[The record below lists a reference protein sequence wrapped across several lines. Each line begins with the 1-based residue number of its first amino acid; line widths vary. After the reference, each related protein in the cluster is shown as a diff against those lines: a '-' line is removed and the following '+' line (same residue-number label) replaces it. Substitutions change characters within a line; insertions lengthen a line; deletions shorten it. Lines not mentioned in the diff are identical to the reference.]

1 MIIPISIT
9 TIITVIKITEYT
21 KNNNSFFVANS
32 KSQCN
37 KDIVLLFQLI
47 QVKQTDISEQRF
59 VIIQQN

>member
-21 KNNNSFFVANS
+21 RNNKYIFVANS

-37 KDIVLLFQLI
+37 KDRV
-47 QVKQTDISEQRF
+47 ISTHTGNADRYF
-59 VIIQQN
+59 